1 MNMGMYLKKG
11 FTLIELMLVIAII
24 GILSGVLLT
33 LINPIKIQ
41 QKTRDSRR
49 LQDIDSLKGS
59 IVVAV
64 IEGEIDLV
72 ETTTACGID
81 GCDQTEG
88 GIAVDGSGYIKFT
101 VTGAG
106 GLEEYITVLP
116 IDPSEN
122 FSYIYASDG
131 NDFEI
136 NYVYEHEDNI
146 PKMATDGGNND
157 DMYEIGTAL
166 DIL

>member
-1 MNMGMYLKKG
+1 MIKNYTKG
-11 FTLIELMLVIAII
+11 FTLIELMLVVAMI
-24 GILSGVLLT
+24 GILSGILLT

-49 LQDIDSLKGS
+49 MSDLDSLKGS
-59 IVVAV
+59 LAIAV

-72 ETTTACGID
+72 ETSTACGLD

-88 GIAVDGSGYIKFT
+88 GIAVDGTGYIKFT
-101 VTGAG
+101 VTGTDGFAR
-106 GLEEYITVLP
+106 YSPVLP
-116 IDPSEN
+116 LDPSSN
-122 FSYIYASDG
+122 YSYVYASDG

-136 NYVYEHEDNI
+136 NVVFEHEDNLD
-146 PKMATDGGNND
+146 KMANDGGSD
-157 DMYEIGTAL
+157 PDLYEIGTAL